1 MIFVCDVRIW
11 NKLVGSVLWDE
22 NRRVCLFEF
31 DPSFYQYNLD
41 LAPIKMPL
49 LSSRAVVYS
58 FDSLNKST
66 FQGLPGLL
74 ADALPDQFGNQIINA
89 WLEKNNR
96 IPNSLNPVEKLCFMG
111 NRSMGALEFFPSSY
125 NVDSSANKIEMEDL
139 ISITS
144 EILSGRINFKSNL
157 SEADNRS
164 LQNIISIGTSPGGAR
179 AKAVIAYNSNTK
191 EILNGQISIPSG
203 FSHYL
208 IKFDG
213 IKDSQS
219 GIISGYGRVEM
230 AYYLMAKDAGIQM
243 TECRLLEEGDRAH
256 FMTRRFDRTDTNEKL
271 HSQTFCA
278 MQHYDN
284 KELLAYSYESLFS
297 TMRLLRL
304 PHDQISQMYRRM
316 IFNVLSKNCDDH
328 TKNFS
333 FLMDK
338 TGKWKIS
345 PAYDICYS
353 YSPESLWVSQHCL
366 SINGKRKDFSRD
378 DFIKIA
384 KQLDIK
390 NPGFIIDEI
399 SSVVMNWVKYS
410 ALCNVDKPMSNA
422 ITKQIDDVFKR

>member
-144 EILSGRINFKSNL
+144 EILSGRINFKANL

-164 LQNIISIGTSPGGAR
+164 LL
-179 AKAVIAYNSNTK
+179 V
-191 EILNGQISIPSG
+191 
-203 FSHYL
+203 
-208 IKFDG
+208 
-213 IKDSQS
+213 
-219 GIISGYGRVEM
+219 
-230 AYYLMAKDAGIQM
+230 
-243 TECRLLEEGDRAH
+243 
-256 FMTRRFDRTDTNEKL
+256 
-271 HSQTFCA
+271 
-278 MQHYDN
+278 
-284 KELLAYSYESLFS
+284 
-297 TMRLLRL
+297 
-304 PHDQISQMYRRM
+304 
-316 IFNVLSKNCDDH
+316 
-328 TKNFS
+328 
-333 FLMDK
+333 
-338 TGKWKIS
+338 
-345 PAYDICYS
+345 
-353 YSPESLWVSQHCL
+353 
-366 SINGKRKDFSRD
+366 
-378 DFIKIA
+378 
-384 KQLDIK
+384 
-390 NPGFIIDEI
+390 
-399 SSVVMNWVKYS
+399 
-410 ALCNVDKPMSNA
+410 
-422 ITKQIDDVFKR
+422 